1 MMMDTLL
8 AAGDRLAE
16 ALLAANE
23 ALARLDL
30 PGAAGLSG
38 AKMRASDAFA
48 AAFAAAS
55 KVGARPEGP
64 AQRDGARDMA
74 ARLET
79 LGAENKRLLQ
89 RAIAVQSRVT
99 ETIAAAALSRAANP
113 PYGAAGTGNGARLAG
128 LEGPTGSGHP
138 SPRVRSRRCPAGPL
152 AGCGAAVRP

>member
-8 AAGDRLAE
+8 AAGNRLAD
-16 ALLAANE
+16 ALLAENE

-38 AKMRASDAFA
+38 AKARAADAFA

-55 KVGARPEGP
+55 KVGVRPEGA

-74 ARLET
+74 ARLEA

-89 RAIAVQSRVT
+89 RAIAVQSRVI
-99 ETIAAAALSRAANP
+99 ETIAAALPRAANP
-113 PYGAAGTGNGARLAG
+113 VYGAAGRRPAAPWQAPAMALA
-128 LEGPTGSGHP
+128 L
-138 SPRVRSRRCPAGPL
+138 RA
-152 AGCGAAVRP
+152 

>member
-8 AAGDRLAE
+8 AAGDRLAS
-16 ALLAANE
+16 ALLAENE

-38 AKMRASDAFA
+38 AKMQATDAFA

-55 KVGARPEGP
+55 KVGARPEGA

-89 RAIAVQSRVT
+89 RAIAVQSRVI
-99 ETIAAAALSRAANP
+99 ETIAAAALPRAANP
-113 PYGAAGTGNGARLAG
+113 VYGAAGRRPAAPRQAPAMALA
-128 LEGPTGSGHP
+128 LQ
-138 SPRVRSRRCPAGPL
+138 A
-152 AGCGAAVRP
+152 

>member
-8 AAGDRLAE
+8 AAGDRLAD
-16 ALLAANE
+16 ALLAENE

-30 PGAAGLSG
+30 PGAAGLSP
-38 AKMRASDAFA
+38 AKMRATDAFA

-55 KVGARPEGP
+55 KVGARPEGA

-89 RAIAVQSRVT
+89 RAISVQSRVI
-99 ETIAAAALSRAANP
+99 ETIAAAALPRAANP
-113 PYGAAGTGNGARLAG
+113 VYGAAGRRPAAPRQAPAMALA
-128 LEGPTGSGHP
+128 LQ
-138 SPRVRSRRCPAGPL
+138 A
-152 AGCGAAVRP
+152 